1 MFSSIGYSRFDDD
14 DIEPVQRLCAPD
26 LMLVHHYP
34 HSHFLGGGEGGL
46 VPHRRGGTN
55 VSTDSE
61 TVMRDCSTGIAP
73 SIQMPIM
80 TKSEFITM
88 EVLLRDD
95 DESEHPTIY
104 ASAMDRSEDLFN
116 RRVFHLLYGIF
127 GSIPLTVCSHENFDN
142 MCDCARWLMSLY
154 AAEHLSPQD
163 DLVAVCLAAI
173 HLAGK
178 SEECI
183 VSMEMAAEAVW
194 RSLECHIKLFPMQQL
209 LLSLPAKET
218 IHKMEM
224 QFLCEVIA
232 FDFHLRPNLRS
243 HLRTWLSTITEY
255 KAEDS
260 DIPKEIL
267 TVIFK
272 AAANLLLA
280 PDLILGLGPNK
291 ATECGEAP
299 YLLALLA
306 ISAINPDMLLDDAL
320 AALGLLENPGYHSAS
335 LPQGSLLLWS
345 THGAITKE
353 ILHGAVAKLSQC
365 LGGRDSERNRE
376 ERRIVSSA
384 IRVVSL
390 IC

>member
-1 MFSSIGYSRFDDD
+1 MS
-14 DIEPVQRLCAPD
+14 
-26 LMLVHHYP
+26 
-34 HSHFLGGGEGGL
+34 
-46 VPHRRGGTN
+46 TN
-55 VSTDSE
+55 SE
-61 TVMRDCSTGIAP
+61 TVMRDSLTGIAP

-88 EVLLRDD
+88 EVLQRDD

-104 ASAMDRSEDLFN
+104 ASAMDRNEDLFN

-183 VSMEMAAEAVW
+183 VSMEMAAEAAW
-194 RSLECHIKLFPMQQL
+194 RRLECNIKLFPMQQL

-224 QFLCEVIA
+224 QFLCEVIT

-243 HLRTWLSTITEY
+243 HLRTWLSALPSTKQKT
-255 KAEDS
+255 A
-260 DIPKEIL
+260 
-267 TVIFK
+267 IFPRRFLLLFLR
-272 AAANLLLA
+272 AAANLVS
-280 PDLILGLGPNK
+280 PRFDSWTGSQQSNRVWR
-291 ATECGEAP
+291 AP

-306 ISAINPDMLLDDAL
+306 ISA
-320 AALGLLENPGYHSAS
+320 
-335 LPQGSLLLWS
+335 Q
-345 THGAITKE
+345 
-353 ILHGAVAKLSQC
+353 
-365 LGGRDSERNRE
+365 
-376 ERRIVSSA
+376 
-384 IRVVSL
+384 
-390 IC
+390 